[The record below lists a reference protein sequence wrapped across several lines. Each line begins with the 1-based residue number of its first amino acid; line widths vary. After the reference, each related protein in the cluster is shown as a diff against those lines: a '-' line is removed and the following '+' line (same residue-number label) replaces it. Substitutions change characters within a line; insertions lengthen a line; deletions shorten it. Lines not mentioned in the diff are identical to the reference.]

1 MAEAIHRLARPAL
14 PEAICNLLI
23 FLH

>member
-14 PEAICNLLI
+14 PEATCNLLI